1 MRVVLDT
8 NVLMSG
14 IFFSGPPYEILNAWR
29 DQRVSL
35 VMSAD
40 IMDEYRRVGQQLS
53 RKHPGVEVWPFLA
66 LVAVHSEFV
75 VAPALS
81 EVVCE
86 DSTDDKFF
94 ACAVASGCTIII
106 SGDKHLHRASGYG
119 GVAVLSPRSFVD
131 KYLELNKIK

>member
-1 MRVVLDT
+1 MRVVVDT

-35 VMSAD
+35 VLSAD
-40 IMDEYRRVGQQLS
+40 ILEEYRRVGTRLAA
-53 RKHPGVEVWPFLA
+53 KYPGVEVGPFLA
-66 LVAVHSEFV
+66 LVAVHGEFV

-81 EVVCE
+81 ESVCE

-94 ACAVASGCTIII
+94 ACAIAAACTIIV
-106 SGDKHLHRASGYG
+106 SGDKHLHHANGYV
-119 GVAVLSPRSFVD
+119 GVTGMSPRSFVE
-131 KYLELNKIK
+131 KYLAQ